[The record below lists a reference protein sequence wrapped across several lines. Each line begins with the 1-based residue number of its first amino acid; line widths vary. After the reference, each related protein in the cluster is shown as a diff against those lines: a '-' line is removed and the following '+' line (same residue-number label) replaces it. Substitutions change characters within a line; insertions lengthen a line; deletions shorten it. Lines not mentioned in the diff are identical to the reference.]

1 MKPSKFAEDVGES
14 NSTVSLGALDGVRV
28 IELGTLIAGP
38 FCGQLLADYGAEVI
52 KVEDPKSGDPM
63 RRWGKMG
70 PGNTSLS
77 WQVIA
82 RNKKSISVNLRQEKG
97 QEIVRQLVRHAD
109 IVIENF
115 RPGTLERWGLGYE
128 TLSQIN
134 PRIIMVRISGFGQD
148 GPYAERTGFGS
159 IGEAMGGL
167 RYVTGE
173 PDRPPS
179 RIGISIGDSLA
190 ATFSTI
196 GALLALQARARTG
209 RGQVVDTAIYEA
221 VLAMMESLLPDWKL
235 ANYQRERTGSILPGI
250 APSNLYP
257 TAGGQNVLIGANLDT
272 IFGRLCKVMGVGE
285 LAQDE
290 RFATHQARGQNAREL
305 DEIIA
310 LWTSSLDIDKV
321 LEIMNESGVP
331 AGRIFTAADMFEDP
345 HFAARN
351 AIVSIEHPREGSVP
365 MQNVAPRLSATP
377 GSVRSAA
384 PELGA
389 DNVYVFEDILEMSK
403 PELDELRQNGTI

>member
-1 MKPSKFAEDVGES
+1 MESSTSEQQPGELPSEED
-14 NSTVSLGALDGVRV
+14 LGALDGIRV
-28 IELGTLIAGP
+28 IEMGTLIAGP
-38 FCGQLLADYGAEVI
+38 FCGQLLADHGAEVI
-52 KVEDPKSGDPM
+52 KVEDPATGDPM
-63 RRWGKMG
+63 RSWGKIG
-70 PGNTSLS
+70 PGETSLS

-82 RNKKSISVNLRQEKG
+82 RNKKSTTVNLRHEAG
-97 QEIVRQLVRHAD
+97 QKIICDLVRHAD
-109 IVIENF
+109 IVLENF
-115 RPGTLERWGLGYE
+115 RPGTLERWGLGYDV
-128 TLSQIN
+128 LSEIN
-134 PRIIMVRISGFGQD
+134 PRIIMVRVSGFGQT
-148 GPYAERTGFGS
+148 GPYAERSGFGS

-190 ATFSTI
+190 ATFSMI

-221 VLAMMESLLPDWKL
+221 VLTMMESLLPDWAL

-257 TAGGQNVLIGANLDT
+257 TADGQSVLIGANLDT
-272 IFGRLCKVMGVGE
+272 VFRRLCQAMGVDE
-285 LAQDE
+285 LANDE
-290 RFATHQARGQNAREL
+290 RFSTHEARGENSREL
-305 DEIIA
+305 DDIIA
-310 LWTSSLDIDKV
+310 NWTSSLDIDVV
-321 LEIMNESGVP
+321 LDSMNESGVP
-331 AGRIFTAADMFEDP
+331 AGRIFTAADMFDDP

-351 AIVSIEHPREGSVP
+351 TIVSVEHPRAGNVP
-365 MQNVAPRLSATP
+365 MQNVTPRLSATP

-389 DNVYVFEDILEMSK
+389 DNQYVFGDLLGMSES
-403 PELDELRQNGTI
+403 ELQGLRQNGTI

>member
-1 MKPSKFAEDVGES
+1 VSPSAFPDDVGET
-14 NSTVSLGALDGVRV
+14 NSPVGPGALDGVRV

-82 RNKKSISVNLRQEKG
+82 RNKKSITVNLRDEKG

-134 PRIIMVRISGFGQD
+134 PRVIMVRVSGFGQD
-148 GPYAERTGFGS
+148 GPYAKRTGFGS

-179 RIGISIGDSLA
+179 RIGISIGDSIA

-196 GALLALQARARTG
+196 GALLALQARVRTG

-221 VLAMMESLLPDWKL
+221 VLSMMESLLPDWKL
-235 ANYQRERTGSILPGI
+235 ANYQRERTGSFLPGI

-257 TAGGQNVLIGANLDT
+257 TVGGQNVVIGANLDT
-272 IFGRLCKVMGVGE
+272 IFARLCKAMGVGE

-310 LWTSSLDIDKV
+310 RWTSSLDIDEV
-321 LEIMNESGVP
+321 LETMNESGVP

-351 AIVSIEHPREGSVP
+351 AIVSIEHPREGNVP

-389 DNVYVFEDILEMSK
+389 DNAYVFEDILGMTK
-403 PELDELRQNGTI
+403 PELDGLRQSGTI